1 MRIEDVLRF
10 ASQALT
16 GHRGRTA
23 LMLLAMAIGVAAVV
37 MLTALGEGARRYVV
51 NEFTAIGSHLLIVFP
66 GRSETTGGA
75 PPVMGETPQDL
86 TLDDAAAL
94 LRSSAINRMAPV
106 VVGEAPVSWRERSR
120 DVFII
125 GTTADMYDL
134 RQLQMSVGKFL
145 PAGDA
150 QRGASVVVLGHKLKQ
165 ELLGHRQAL
174 GEWVRIGDRRYRV
187 IGVLADQ
194 GEALGVH
201 IRDSAFIPVASAQAL
216 FDTESLFRILVQ
228 AKGRDSIANAKQAIE
243 DIIRIRH
250 DGEDD
255 VTVITQDAILAT
267 FDRILT
273 ALTLTVGGIAA
284 ISLAVAGILIMN
296 VMLVAVSQR
305 TSEIGLLKA
314 LGAPNHEIL
323 TLFLS
328 EAGMLS
334 LLGGGIGLLVGWI
347 GTVVLAGVFPSFPV
361 AAPVWA
367 MVGGLTVALATGLL
381 FGFLPARR
389 AARLDA
395 VQALSRR

>member
-1 MRIEDVLRF
+1 MRFDDVLRF
-10 ASQALT
+10 GWRALI

-37 MLTALGEGARRYVV
+37 VLTALGEGARRYVV
-51 NEFTAIGSHLLIVFP
+51 NEFTAIGSHLLIVLP
-66 GRSETTGGA
+66 GRSETIGGA
-75 PPVMGETPQDL
+75 PPVMGETPRDL
-86 TLDDAAAL
+86 TLDDATAL
-94 LRSSAINRMAPV
+94 LRSGAVNRIAPV

-120 DVFII
+120 DVLII
-125 GTTADMYDL
+125 GTTADMQAL
-134 RQLQMSVGKFL
+134 RQLRMSAGTFL

-150 QRGASVVVLGHKLKQ
+150 QRGRSVVVLGHQLKQ
-165 ELLGHRQAL
+165 ELLGKRQAL

-187 IGVLADQ
+187 VGVLADQ

-201 IRDSAFIPVASAQAL
+201 LRDSAFIPVASAQAL
-216 FDTESLFRILVQ
+216 FDTESLFRVLVQ
-228 AKGRDSIANAKQAIE
+228 AKGRDSIPIAKQAIE
-243 DIIRIRH
+243 QILRIRH

-255 VTVITQDAILAT
+255 VTVITQDSILAT

-284 ISLAVAGILIMN
+284 ISLGVAGILIMN

-305 TSEIGLLKA
+305 TAEIGLLKA
-314 LGAPNHEIL
+314 LGAPNEDIL

-328 EAGMLS
+328 EAGVLS
-334 LLGGGIGLLVGWI
+334 LFGGGIGVLVGWLTT
-347 GTVVLAGVFPSFPV
+347 GVVTVIFPDFPA
-361 AAPVWA
+361 AAPPWA
-367 MVGGLTVALATGLL
+367 VGGGLTVALVTGLL

-389 AARLDA
+389 AARMNP

>member
-1 MRIEDVLRF
+1 MRLDDVLRF
-10 ASQALT
+10 GWRALI

-37 MLTALGEGARRYVV
+37 VLTALGEGARRYVV
-51 NEFTAIGSHLLIVFP
+51 NEFTAIGSHLLIVLP
-66 GRSETTGGA
+66 GRSETIGGA
-75 PPVMGETPQDL
+75 PPVMGETPRDL
-86 TLDDAAAL
+86 TLDDATAL
-94 LRSSAINRMAPV
+94 LRSGAVNRIAPV

-120 DVFII
+120 DVLII
-125 GTTADMYDL
+125 GTTADMQAL
-134 RQLQMSVGKFL
+134 RQLRMSAGTFL

-150 QRGASVVVLGHKLKQ
+150 QRGRSVVVLGHQLKQ
-165 ELLGHRQAL
+165 ELLGKRQAL

-187 IGVLADQ
+187 VGVLADQ

-201 IRDSAFIPVASAQAL
+201 LRDSAFIPVASAQAL
-216 FDTESLFRILVQ
+216 FDTESLFRVLVQ
-228 AKGRDSIANAKQAIE
+228 AKGRDSIPIAKQAIE
-243 DIIRIRH
+243 QILRIRH

-255 VTVITQDAILAT
+255 VTVITQDSILAT

-284 ISLAVAGILIMN
+284 ISLGVAGILIMN

-305 TSEIGLLKA
+305 TAEIGLLKA
-314 LGAPNHEIL
+314 LGAPNQDIL

-328 EAGMLS
+328 EAGVLS
-334 LLGGGIGLLVGWI
+334 LFGGGIGVLVGWLTT
-347 GTVVLAGVFPSFPV
+347 GVVTVIFPDFPA
-361 AAPVWA
+361 AAPPWA
-367 MVGGLTVALATGLL
+367 VGGGLTVALVTGLL

-389 AARLDA
+389 AARMNP